1 MPEYYHHYIY
11 DIYMY
16 DIYTC
21 AIMTYI
27 KKETKL

>member
-1 MPEYYHHYIY
+1 MTEHYHHYIY
-11 DIYMY
+11 DIY
-16 DIYTC
+16 DINTC